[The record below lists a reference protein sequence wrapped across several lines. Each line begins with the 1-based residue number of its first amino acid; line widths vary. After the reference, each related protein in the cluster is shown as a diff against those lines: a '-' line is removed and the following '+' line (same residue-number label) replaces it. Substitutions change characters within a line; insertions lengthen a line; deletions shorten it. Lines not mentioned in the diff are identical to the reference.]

1 MSKYSKKYLNMCII
15 LLVSFIVWTYL
26 IQTVDVKLIG
36 ESMTYVGFA
45 SINALFHSLT
55 GVHMFIYVLT
65 DWLSL
70 VPVAICILFACIGL
84 KQWIER
90 RNLLK
95 VDHDILLLGAYYIV
109 VIGIY
114 LFFERVPVNYR
125 PILIEGI
132 KEASYPSSTT
142 LLVLSVMLTSLF
154 QCKKRMKDGFI
165 KQSILYLNI
174 GFSVFMVVGRL
185 ISGVHWITDII
196 GSLMISF
203 ALYYLYKLLVSMFD

>member
-15 LLVSFIVWTYL
+15 LLVSFIVWTCL

-55 GVHMFIYVLT
+55 GVHMLIYVLT

-70 VPVAICILFACIGL
+70 VPVTICILFACIGL

-95 VDHDILLLGAYYIV
+95 VDRDILLLGAYYIV

-114 LFFERVPVNYR
+114 LFFERFPVNYR

-154 QCKKRMKDGFI
+154 QCKKRMNDGFI

-203 ALYYLYKLLVSMFD
+203 ALYYLYKSLVSMFD